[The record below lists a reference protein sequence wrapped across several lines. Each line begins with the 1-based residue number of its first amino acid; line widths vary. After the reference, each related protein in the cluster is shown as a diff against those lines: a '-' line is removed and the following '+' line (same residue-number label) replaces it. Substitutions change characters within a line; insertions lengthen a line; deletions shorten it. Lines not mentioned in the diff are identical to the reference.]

1 MRIEAANLAGSL
13 WICSVVNHG
22 VQGVG
27 VPSWVPDPELE
38 GAVPKS
44 SALSWTCW
52 LLLEPRLIGALARLL
67 VSSSIWPLSSE
78 SDFFFTA
85 TCNALTLVSPDE
97 PHVGWIGQIQMWLKN
112 QWPQRPG
119 VFHCSSRCPPRRS
132 SPSSQTLPRW
142 WKYFDHS
149 RFAAVV
155 SPTPFATAHS
165 TPRCAA
171 RVKRQTGRD
180 WRGLAPPRRGP
191 CFWPRFTVG
200 VQPHSNQSRQR
211 G

>member
-97 PHVGWIGQIQMWLKN
+97 P
-112 QWPQRPG
+112 
-119 VFHCSSRCPPRRS
+119 
-132 SPSSQTLPRW
+132 PRW
-142 WKYFDHS
+142 VDWPDPDVVEEPVASAPWSFS
-149 RFAAVV
+149 LLFAVSASAFFTFKPNIAPVV
-155 SPTPFATAHS
+155 E
-165 TPRCAA
+165 
-171 RVKRQTGRD
+171 V
-180 WRGLAPPRRGP
+180 
-191 CFWPRFTVG
+191 FWPFSVRCCG
-200 VQPHSNQSRQR
+200 KPNPLCNCS
-211 G
+211 